1 MQWRNRMGG
10 FCCRW
15 SDRAMVLSILAHI
28 LAKKCFVTK
37 LPVGVFFMKK
47 EAGINMNI
55 TGCYVGRTKVEF

>member
-1 MQWRNRMGG
+1 MRGG

-28 LAKKCFVTK
+28 LAKKRFVTK
-37 LPVGVFFMKK
+37 LPVGVLFYAQK

-55 TGCYVGRTKVEF
+55 MGRYVGRTKVEF